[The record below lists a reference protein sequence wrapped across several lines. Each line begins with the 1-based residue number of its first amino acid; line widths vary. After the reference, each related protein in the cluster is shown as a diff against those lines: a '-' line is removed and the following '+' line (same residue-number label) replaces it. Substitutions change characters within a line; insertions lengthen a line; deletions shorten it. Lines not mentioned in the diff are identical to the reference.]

1 MAISVSNWP
10 VQQLRLAYFDFTC
23 RGEGDPLLV
32 RAVLREWLGRRA
44 IDRPTY
50 ELWSDALAWREAGN
64 LLPGW
69 TPPVRK
75 ALEPAVPLAT
85 ESDYQDFLSWRQAKV
100 AA

>member
-1 MAISVSNWP
+1 MAPDVSTWP

-23 RGEGDPLLV
+23 RGEGDAPTV
-32 RAVLREWLGRRA
+32 RAVLREWLSRRA

-50 ELWSDALAWREAGN
+50 ELWSDALAWRESGN

-69 TPPVRK
+69 TVPAAGP
-75 ALEPAVPLAT
+75 LEPAIPAAT
-85 ESDYQDFLSWRQAKV
+85 EEDYGRFLSWRATKV